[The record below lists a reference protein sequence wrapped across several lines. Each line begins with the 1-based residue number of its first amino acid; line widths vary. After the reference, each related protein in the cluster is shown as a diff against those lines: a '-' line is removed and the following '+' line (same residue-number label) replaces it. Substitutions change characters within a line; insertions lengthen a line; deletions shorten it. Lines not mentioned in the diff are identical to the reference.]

1 MRVMILDDDPW
12 IADLLKQ
19 LVLSI
24 RPIAQVDCF
33 GEVYSA
39 LEAWQQNTY
48 QLVMADWNLPDASGV
63 SLLQKIRKTDHNIP
77 LVMITGRAD
86 RESVLTVRSL
96 GVSAFFSKP
105 FQIPRVVQC
114 LETLLPTEQ
123 PYRIAT
129 TIDQDLV
136 TYLNSLAASELTLP
150 LLAQVKEKLQLGYE
164 GSQLDFRELADDR
177 QHDPALCLQLI
188 AAANSSAYLLD
199 GPPCT
204 SLNEALNRLG
214 GHTSVNL
221 ATTIALR
228 QAYDLTNTLLLIYA
242 QTLLDNAE
250 RLSKKAVSLAR
261 QCGLDPAPLHSAAL
275 LHQIGELCVL
285 YHVQGWENQG
295 NTVEDEALMHVIRD
309 FAGPF
314 AITLKATL
322 GLPMALR
329 EVIGAAYFLPTVQV
343 RREQVVMRL
352 AAATNNGEPAAN
364 LERLRRL
371 AGLA

>member
-48 QLVMADWNLPDASGV
+48 QLVIADWNLPDASGV
-63 SLLQKIRKTDHNIP
+63 SLLQIIRKKDQKIP

-86 RESVLTVRSL
+86 RESVLAVRSL

-114 LETLLPTEQ
+114 LETLLPSEQ
-123 PYRIAT
+123 PYRTT
-129 TIDQDLV
+129 TIHQDLV
-136 TYLNSLAASELTLP
+136 AYLNGLTASELTLP
-150 LLAQVKEKLQLGYE
+150 LFAEVKEKLHLGYE
-164 GSQLDFRELADDR
+164 GSQLDFRELADNW

-188 AAANSSAYLLD
+188 AAANSSAYLLN
-199 GPPCT
+199 GPPCS

-214 GHTSVNL
+214 GPTSVNL
-221 ATTIALR
+221 ATTLALR
-228 QAYDLTNTLLLIYA
+228 QAHDLTNILLLMYA
-242 QTLLDNAE
+242 QTLLDEAE
-250 RLSKKAVSLAR
+250 RLSKKAVSLAQ
-261 QCGLDPAPLHSAAL
+261 QCGLEPAPLHSAAL
-275 LHQIGELCVL
+275 LHRIGELCVL

-295 NTVEDEALMHVIRD
+295 NVVEDEALKHVIHD

-314 AITLKATL
+314 AISLKATL

-329 EVIGAAYFLPTVQV
+329 EVIGAAYILPTVRV
-343 RREQVVMRL
+343 RREQMVMRL

-364 LERLRRL
+364 LEKLRRL